1 MYRFAYW
8 DGRDKNIK
16 LFTWNKDGDRIMVD
30 RPYSPYLYIE
40 DSNGKYTSIFGTP
53 LSKKIFK
60 NSWERSEFIKDSKIT
75 RLFENFKPAQQF
87 LMDEYG
93 GMQDSE
99 DFSKNP
105 LKICFFDIETEP
117 LPYNEFPA
125 PEEARAPISLITIHD
140 SLTNEYTTLGTKEF
154 IGELPNDLKV
164 FYIHCEDE
172 YELLE
177 SFLRYIE
184 KDHPDILSAWNSNFF
199 DMPYLVNR
207 ITKVLG

>member
-105 LKICFFDIETEP
+105 
-117 LPYNEFPA
+117 
-125 PEEARAPISLITIHD
+125 
-140 SLTNEYTTLGTKEF
+140 
-154 IGELPNDLKV
+154 
-164 FYIHCEDE
+164 
-172 YELLE
+172 
-177 SFLRYIE
+177 
-184 KDHPDILSAWNSNFF
+184 
-199 DMPYLVNR
+199 
-207 ITKVLG
+207 